1 MRAEY
6 VNPFLKS
13 TIETFKTMVGLK
25 VKPGKI
31 FLLKDSQLV
40 ADIFGVIEI
49 SGNLEGSVA
58 MAYPRDTAIKISSKF
73 LGEDIRELNAS
84 VIDCVGELSNIV
96 TGFAKKDLQ
105 DLRVVISLPKVFQN
119 RDDVVIPKN
128 APVVCI
134 PFDSELG
141 SFVIEVSYS

>member
-1 MRAEY
+1 MKAEY

-13 TIETFKTMVGLK
+13 TIETFKTMVGIS

-31 FLLKDSQLV
+31 FLLKDSQPA

-58 MAYPRDTAIKISSKF
+58 IAYPKDTAIKISSKF
-73 LGEDIRELNAS
+73 LGEEIKELNSS

-105 DLRVVISLPKVFQN
+105 DLHVAISLPKIFQN
-119 RDDVVIPKN
+119 RNDVAIPKN
-128 APVVCI
+128 APVVCV
-134 PFDSELG
+134 PFESEAG
-141 SFVIEVSYS
+141 TFVMEVSFS